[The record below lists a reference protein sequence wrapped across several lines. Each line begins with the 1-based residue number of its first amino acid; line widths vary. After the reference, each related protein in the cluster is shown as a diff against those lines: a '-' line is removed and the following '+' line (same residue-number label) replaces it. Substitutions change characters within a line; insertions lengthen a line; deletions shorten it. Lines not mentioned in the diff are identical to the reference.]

1 MLCAVGQTGGI
12 GVILEEPLLFAG
24 IAAVNLF
31 LATLMLYMSMVR
43 EKEVAERER
52 TLSAL
57 QQATQENDALQ
68 EELLRRAREAG
79 VDEER
84 ARLSREIHDTVAQR
98 SEERR
103 VGKECRPRVTEE
115 ASNRKYANA

>member
-1 MLCAVGQTGGI
+1 VSCRYAFVGGLDSCPLCSDQQLYGLVITAAMLCAVGQTGGL
-12 GVILEEPLLFAG
+12 GVILEEPLRFAG

-43 EKEVAERER
+43 EKEVAERAR

-84 ARLSREIHDTVAQR
+84 
-98 SEERR
+98 
-103 VGKECRPRVTEE
+103 
-115 ASNRKYANA
+115 

>member
-1 MLCAVGQTGGI
+1 
-12 GVILEEPLLFAG
+12 
-24 IAAVNLF
+24 
-31 LATLMLYMSMVR
+31 MSMVR

-84 ARLSREIHDTVAQR
+84 ARLSREIHDTVAQGLVGVIRQLETVGGELEADAGAQR

-103 VGKECRPRVTEE
+103 VGKERRE
-115 ASNRKYANA
+115 RG